1 MEEQIYKKQV
11 NKESISKRVVDRQQV
26 DRHFNQSEL
35 IQMFSADDIEP
46 KSRPEHCIPVDN
58 VLADQLKKFDVI
70 HRYHEHETLLLN
82 TNEDSLNDHEK
93 DNAWWDYDLLASETD
108 SARSKALSRKC

>member
-11 NKESISKRVVDRQQV
+11 NKESISKRVVDKQQV

-35 IQMFSADDIEP
+35 IQMFSVDDIEP
-46 KSRPEHCIPVDN
+46 KSRPEYCIPVDD
-58 VLADQLKKFDVI
+58 VLAIQTKKFDVI

-82 TNEDSLNDHEK
+82 RHENSLNDQEK
-93 DNAWWDYDLLASETD
+93 DNAWWD
-108 SARSKALSRKC
+108 